1 MLAALKGGKPA
12 ASMDNGHIAPFAAS
26 GAASSGNPPARKS
39 MWSVIKKEMVK
50 NETPMFI
57 NFTKQVMA
65 LAAQK
70 YNEELDQLCDLFAS
84 SSHSF
89 SSGTKLQLP
98 SLHNQS
104 IRSSEP
110 TNALARASQQAAH
123 ESPVPLSPISQR
135 SSSPSSESEDDFWKN
150 RRKNLGGTLEREHSD
165 ESFVAMSE
173 TPPPSEPKPA
183 PTALPV
189 DSAPPQP
196 PPPETPTE
204 VVEERPRASVAKRWE
219 PQEMKR
225 KPIANAFKAQNT
237 NTVTLKRSAA
247 KPHETSKQ
255 DEDQNQAV
263 EEAVEEAEE
272 QAQEHDGALTARPG
286 ESDQT
291 RTRRQSPLRV
301 LDRMNQ
307 QDHVAIS
314 TKLALQAII
323 QNKPEFG
330 QLDRDSGEK
339 LFEKIKAGLD
349 GILDPNAAVDGLVQ
363 HVCSIVADDWPDLA
377 GSKSPLSF
385 ACMYLALHVGRY
397 VCAHAS
403 LQQVMLNLLNAHTP
417 SAIQRCNVL
426 TDGMWFSRMR
436 VDTPVRFRP
445 SGPLLRAC
453 GPGGAQRAPMV
464 GSGMDD
470 GRN

>member
-26 GAASSGNPPARKS
+26 GSFAASGPARKS

-89 SSGTKLQLP
+89 SSGTKLQLA

-135 SSSPSSESEDDFWKN
+135 ASSSSSESEDDFWKN

-165 ESFVAMSE
+165 DSFVAMSE
-173 TPPPSEPKPA
+173 TPPPPPEPKPA

-204 VVEERPRASVAKRWE
+204 VVEERPRASVVKRWE

-225 KPIANAFKAQNT
+225 KSSINASALKAQNM
-237 NTVTLKRSAA
+237 NTVTIKRPAA
-247 KPHETSKQ
+247 KLHETCKQ

-263 EEAVEEAEE
+263 EEAVEEVEE
-272 QAQEHDGALTARPG
+272 QAQEHDDALTGTAEAHPG
-286 ESDQT
+286 SDQT
-291 RTRRQSPLRV
+291 RKRRQSPLRL
-301 LDRMNQ
+301 LDRMNH
-307 QDHVAIS
+307 QDRVAIS

-323 QNKPEFG
+323 QKKTSEFG
-330 QLDRDSGEK
+330 HLDRDSGEK

-349 GILDPNAAVDGLVQ
+349 GILVPNAAVDGLVED
-363 HVCSIVADDWPDLA
+363 VCSIVADDWRDLA
-377 GSKSPLSF
+377 GSKCPPSF
-385 ACMYLALHVGRY
+385 ACMYSELYAGKY

-403 LQQVMLNLLNAHTP
+403 LQPVMLNLLIAHTP
-417 SAIQRCNVL
+417 STIRRCNVL
-426 TDGMWFSRMR
+426 TDGMLFSHMR
-436 VDTPVRFRP
+436 IDTPVSFRP
-445 SGPLLRAC
+445 AGPLARAC

-464 GSGMDD
+464 
-470 GRN
+470 